1 MASQRPNSEE
11 NRPANGRRRAPKPTL
26 MESYASPFND
36 DHLQSIVANIRSIT
50 DGPVAQPD
58 TAEPEFP
65 QDTTPPPMDQPVDQS
80 VDHSLDHETSQ
91 STNRSNERPDDK
103 PNDWS
108 NERPD
113 ERSNER
119 PDEPSFDMTGAEPP
133 SVIVLNENQTI
144 LYHCIYWLQGK
155 TTSLQ
160 RIGQATGISAF
171 TLKHCLRKLRQQ
183 KAIRYH
189 GRQNSA
195 GRIGFSADALPCAI
209 QLRGNE
215 HRLRQRLEEISFERL
230 PITRAINPGRT
241 RSEDINDPMNGLMM
255 DPMNGPIE
263 DGPYGSSSKK
273 ELLQGLIL
281 EKSLESLNPQSLAA
295 HLDRFETAEALQ
307 DFLDMANACVEA
319 ARQTDSPI
327 RNPKGFLISRLKA
340 GYINPP
346 DGYRSR
352 RLQAQEIRNRQLEA
366 ELEEMR
372 RLKAEEQDLELE
384 VFRTGLTLERQQQL
398 LEEAQA
404 RVDPRGMIS
413 EARQL
418 EMAKE
423 DILRTWL
430 RAEHE

>member
-1 MASQRPNSEE
+1 MASQQPNSKG
-11 NRPANGRRRAPKPTL
+11 NQPANGRRRAPKPTL

-50 DGPVAQPD
+50 DGPAAQPD
-58 TAEPEFP
+58 TGEPEFP
-65 QDTTPPPMDQPVDQS
+65 QGATPPPSDQPVDQA
-80 VDHSLDHETSQ
+80 VDHSLDHETTQ
-91 STNRSNERPDDK
+91 STNRSTGRPDDK

-108 NERPD
+108 NERPYG
-113 ERSNER
+113 RSNER
-119 PDEPSFDMTGAEPP
+119 PDETSSNISNAEPP
-133 SVIVLNENQTI
+133 SVVVLNENQTI

-171 TLKHCLRKLRQQ
+171 TLKHCLRKLRQEQ
-183 KAIRYH
+183 AIHYH

-215 HRLRQRLEEISFERL
+215 HRLRQRLEEISFDRL
-230 PITRAINPGRT
+230 PITRAIDPGRT
-241 RSEDINDPMNGLMM
+241 RSEDVNGLMNGPLT
-255 DPMNGPIE
+255 DPMTRLMDDNPC
-263 DGPYGSSSKK
+263 SSNEK
-273 ELLQGLIL
+273 LLQGLIL
-281 EKSLESLNPQSLAA
+281 EKSFDSLNPRSLAA
-295 HLDRFETAEALQ
+295 YLDRFETAEALQ

-319 ARQTDSPI
+319 VRQTDSPI

-346 DGYRSR
+346 DGYKSR

-372 RLKAEEQDLELE
+372 RLKAKEQDLELE
-384 VFRTGLTLERQQQL
+384 VFRTGLTPERQERL
-398 LEEAQA
+398 LVEAQA
-404 RVDPRGMIS
+404 RVDPRGLVS